1 MALAALAMICA
12 IGLIATSGW
21 LISRAWERPP
31 VLALTVAVVA
41 VRAFGIGRG
50 VFRYAE
56 RLVSHDAAFR
66 GLSRLRELIVGRM
79 AVLMP
84 AGTPGIQRGDSLRRV
99 VDDVDSVAE
108 LGLRALLPGSVA
120 VLIGGVTVAFVAW
133 LVPLAGVALALTLLA
148 AGMLTPWLGS
158 RVAARAT
165 VAEVNLR
172 GELAARVAGQLEACA
187 ELVAA
192 NADDRELSR
201 IAAIDGELTRVQIRT
216 ARAVGLT
223 TAIGVL
229 AQGLALVCAAVFA
242 VPAVRSGELPGTELA
257 VVILIPLVAFELV
270 AGLPAAALALA
281 KVRASSERIVD
292 LTDRPDPVPDPTD
305 PAPRPAP
312 RPPGNADGSIG
323 LRVTDLSV
331 RWPGSSEQAVK
342 DVSFN
347 LPPGKTLAIVGPSG
361 SGKSTLAAALARFVP
376 YSGSIMI
383 GGIEAD
389 SMSGDT
395 VRELIGWGEQQPHLF
410 DSTIAENVRLARP
423 GATDEQVLNA
433 LAAAGAGPWIATLP
447 QGIDTPV
454 GQHGKA
460 VSGGQRQRIGLARMI
475 LARPPVMVFDE
486 PTEHLDAASVDDLM
500 NDLLSA
506 AAGHS
511 LIVISHLLPGLT
523 DVDHVLVLT
532 DGRVIEEGPPEQLL
546 AADAW
551 FRRQH
556 DRQRR
561 SRRSGWA
568 MTPASSSSAA
578 ATTP

>member
-1 MALAALAMICA
+1 MSGSDVSPTRRLWRVVRPGFGHGLTAVLLAALAMTCA

-31 VLALTVAVVA
+31 ILALTVAVVA

-120 VLIGGVTVAFVAW
+120 VLVGGATVAFVAW
-133 LVPLAGVALALTLLA
+133 LVPLAGVVLALTLLA
-148 AGMLTPWLGS
+148 AGVLTPWLGS

-165 VAEVNLR
+165 AAEVHLR

-192 NADDRELSR
+192 NAADRELDR
-201 IAAIDGELTRVQIRT
+201 VAAIDEELTSVQIRT

-270 AGLPAAALALA
+270 ASLPAAA
-281 KVRASSERIVD
+281 
-292 LTDRPDPVPDPTD
+292 
-305 PAPRPAP
+305 
-312 RPPGNADGSIG
+312 
-323 LRVTDLSV
+323 
-331 RWPGSSEQAVK
+331 
-342 DVSFN
+342 
-347 LPPGKTLAIVGPSG
+347 
-361 SGKSTLAAALARFVP
+361 
-376 YSGSIMI
+376 
-383 GGIEAD
+383 
-389 SMSGDT
+389 
-395 VRELIGWGEQQPHLF
+395 
-410 DSTIAENVRLARP
+410 
-423 GATDEQVLNA
+423 
-433 LAAAGAGPWIATLP
+433 
-447 QGIDTPV
+447 
-454 GQHGKA
+454 
-460 VSGGQRQRIGLARMI
+460 
-475 LARPPVMVFDE
+475 
-486 PTEHLDAASVDDLM
+486 
-500 NDLLSA
+500 
-506 AAGHS
+506 
-511 LIVISHLLPGLT
+511 
-523 DVDHVLVLT
+523 
-532 DGRVIEEGPPEQLL
+532 
-546 AADAW
+546 
-551 FRRQH
+551 
-556 DRQRR
+556 
-561 SRRSGWA
+561 
-568 MTPASSSSAA
+568 
-578 ATTP
+578 